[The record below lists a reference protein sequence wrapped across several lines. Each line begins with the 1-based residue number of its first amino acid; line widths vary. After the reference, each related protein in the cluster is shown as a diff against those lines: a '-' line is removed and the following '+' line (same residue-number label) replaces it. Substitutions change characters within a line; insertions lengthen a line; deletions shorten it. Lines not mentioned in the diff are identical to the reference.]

1 MAADVPGLRRLS
13 FSSQEIQDLLVA
25 WLALGVAFALFF
37 AGGGQRA
44 IAGIVEGGV
53 VGPLLL
59 SLLTAGVGFLLHEV
73 AHKVVAVRYGQ
84 IAEFRADYGMLFLA
98 VVSALAGFIFA
109 APGAV
114 HHRGRLT
121 PREHGLIALAGPATN
136 VVLAVVFLPLFFVG
150 ALLGSPFLSLAGS
163 RGLMINL
170 FLAAFNMLP
179 FGPLDGKTVLGWS
192 KPVFAAFFVPTLLLT
207 LGAFAVGFGF

>member
-1 MAADVPGLRRLS
+1 MSTSSLS
-13 FSSQEIQDLLVA
+13 FSSKELQDLALA
-25 WLALGVAFALFF
+25 WVALGVAFAIFF

-44 IAGIVEGGV
+44 VSGILQGGIL
-53 VGPLLL
+53 GPILL
-59 SLLTAGVGFLLHEV
+59 SLLTAGMGFLLHEV
-73 AHKVVAVRYGQ
+73 AHKVVAERFGQ
-84 IAEFRADYGMLFLA
+84 VAEFRADYGMLFLA

-121 PREHGLIALAGPATN
+121 QREHGLIALAGPATN
-136 VVLAVVFLPLFFVG
+136 AILAAVFLPVFAVGVLSGSDFV
-150 ALLGSPFLSLAGS
+150 ALAGS

-170 FLAAFNMLP
+170 FLATFNMLP

-192 KPVFAAFFVPTLLLT
+192 TVGFVAFFVPSVLLT
-207 LGAFAVGFGF
+207 AGAFVTGFGF